1 LEFLPRGDPGIANYR
16 AEGTGMIGYTAV
28 GLSVVGFVV
37 GLTLRLRTLLLF
49 VGLVLIASIV
59 YSIDAGLGF
68 FSTFL
73 NIMTAEAILQG
84 GYFAGLVVRHF
95 LSGNGLR
102 YTL

>member
-1 LEFLPRGDPGIANYR
+1 
-16 AEGTGMIGYTAV
+16 MIGYTAV
-28 GLSVVGFVV
+28 GLSVVGFAV

-73 NIMTAEAILQG
+73 NIIAAEAILQG
-84 GYFAGLVVRHF
+84 SYFVGLAVRNF
-95 LSGNGLR
+95 FSRNGLR